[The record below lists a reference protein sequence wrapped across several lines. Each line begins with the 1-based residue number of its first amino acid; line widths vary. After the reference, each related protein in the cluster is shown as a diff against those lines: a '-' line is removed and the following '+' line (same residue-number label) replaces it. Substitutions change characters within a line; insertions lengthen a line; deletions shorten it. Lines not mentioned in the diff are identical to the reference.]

1 MFRIS
6 LSLLQ
11 NICTM
16 MNSNA
21 YSYNPYT
28 VNDWMKVIRT
38 PTPYRVGNSNAR
50 LHLKPRTVAYCV
62 LFIIAIIILVC
73 YFIPNSERTKL
84 NIPCDPDWRAKFS
97 HLVNTKYPLTDPLV
111 FPEGLQYK
119 IAIVT
124 DLDTDS
130 KSKHKSNTWISYLT
144 YGNLSISDDH
154 KKVSVKFDNEPIT
167 LTSSM
172 SQGGRGME
180 LSELVTFNG
189 KLYTVDDR
197 TGFVYEIWNNQV
209 IPWVVL
215 TDGNGR
221 EVKGND
227 HRIES
232 IIHVYSFYPN
242 KCTLHICIS
251 KFCIL
256 F

>member
-1 MFRIS
+1 MFKIS
-6 LSLLQ
+6 ILCLYTLRS
-11 NICTM
+11 I
-16 MNSNA
+16 MNSTP

-50 LHLKPRTVAYCV
+50 LHLKPRTVAYGAMF
-62 LFIIAIIILVC
+62 LTAIIILMI
-73 YFIPNSERTKL
+73 YFIPNAQRTKMKL
-84 NIPCDPDWRAKFS
+84 PCDQDWLSKFS
-97 HLVNTKYPLTDPLV
+97 RTVNTKYPLTDPLV
-111 FPEGLQYK
+111 TTEGLQYR

-130 KSKHKSNTWISYLT
+130 KSEKKSNTWISYLT
-144 YGNLSISDDH
+144 YGNLSISEDH
-154 KKVSVKFDNEPIT
+154 KKVSVNFENNPVT
-167 LTSSM
+167 LTSGM

-197 TGFVYEIWNNQV
+197 TGFVYEIWKDSV

-221 EVKGND
+221 EVKGN
-227 HRIES
+227 
-232 IIHVYSFYPN
+232 
-242 KCTLHICIS
+242 
-251 KFCIL
+251 
-256 F
+256 